1 MLTAQIIES
10 FSQRISWSTMRVI
23 LKICDLPVGRGWEQT
38 IKKLTDE
45 ESLQDDIS
53 AKIEQLKKCYDNHLL
68 VNDKALK
75 IYQIERKKIDK
86 LIAAFKDCKPA
97 DTPFHQTYPFP
108 LFDDNLKVVDFSQKL
123 VKIKDTEDS
132 LAVIFC
138 TKRLFTERSQIDTE
152 KLNEETRKDLVDYDK
167 IIGIKEHYRQ
177 FFDVVVLS
185 KKRNTIEVRVDITGS
200 LSSEDKSKAFFQTIQ
215 SFNTLSE
222 NISRIKTP
230 LQESINFFP
239 LIDNLYESDE
249 GKVVELA
256 FITDEGSTKSEKMR
270 KGSVD
275 LRTETYHHAGKQA
288 VDHIISYRLAISWNI
303 QIYQEI
309 NSQPELLL
317 PGRAQILSNQTQY
330 LDEVSILN
338 CSSLDDYEFV
348 VEKIFTYLE

>member
-1 MLTAQIIES
+1 MLTAQIIEA

-45 ESLQDDIS
+45 ESVNNDIS
-53 AKIEQLKKCYDNHLL
+53 AKIERLKNCYENHLL
-68 VNDKALK
+68 VNDKAFK
-75 IYQIERKKIDK
+75 IYQLERKNIDK
-86 LIAAFKDCKPA
+86 LIAAFRKYKAA
-97 DTPFHQTYPFP
+97 DTAFHQTYPYP
-108 LFDDNLKVVDFSQKL
+108 LSDDNLKELDFTQKL
-123 VKIKDTEDS
+123 VEIRNTEDG

-138 TKRLFTERSQIDTE
+138 TKRLFTERSQINTE
-152 KLNEETRKDLVDYDK
+152 QLNDWTRKDLADYDK

-177 FFDVVVLS
+177 FFDVVLLS
-185 KKRNTIEVRVDITGS
+185 KKRNTIEIRVDITGS
-200 LSSEDKSKAFFQTIQ
+200 LSLEDKSKAFFQTIQ
-215 SFNTLSE
+215 QFNTLSE
-222 NISRIKTP
+222 NIALVKTP
-230 LQESINFFP
+230 LQQSINFFS

-270 KGSVD
+270 KGSID
-275 LRTETYHHAGKQA
+275 LRNETYHHAGKKA
-288 VDHIISYRLAISWNI
+288 VHHITSYRLAISWNI
-303 QIYQEI
+303 QISQGI

-330 LDEVSILN
+330 LDEVCILN

>member
-1 MLTAQIIES
+1 MLTAQILEA

-23 LKICDLPVGRGWEQT
+23 LKICDLPVRRGWEQT
-38 IKKLTDE
+38 IQKLTDE
-45 ESLQDDIS
+45 ESVRDDIS
-53 AKIEQLKKCYDNHLL
+53 DKIEQLKKCYDNHLL

-75 IYQIERKKIDK
+75 IYQLERKNIDK
-86 LIAAFKDCKPA
+86 LIAALKKYKPENTA
-97 DTPFHQTYPFP
+97 FHQTYPFP
-108 LFDDNLKVVDFSQKL
+108 LSDDNLKEVDFSQKL
-123 VKIKDTEDS
+123 VEIRDTKDS
-132 LAVIFC
+132 LVAIFC
-138 TKRLFTERSQIDTE
+138 TKRLFIERSQIDTE
-152 KLNEETRKDLVDYDK
+152 ELNEDTRKDLAGYDK
-167 IIGIKEHYRQ
+167 IIGVKEHYRQ

-185 KKRNTIEVRVDITGS
+185 KQRNNIEVRVDITGS

-215 SFNTLSE
+215 QFNNLSE
-222 NISRIKTP
+222 NIAIIKTP

-270 KGSVD
+270 KGSLD
-275 LRTETYHHAGKQA
+275 LRTETYHYAGKQA
-288 VDHIISYRLAISWNI
+288 VDHITSYRLAISWNI
-303 QIYQEI
+303 KICQRI

-330 LDEVSILN
+330 LDEVCILN

-348 VEKIFTYLE
+348 VEKIFDYLE

>member
-1 MLTAQIIES
+1 MLTAQILEA

-23 LKICDLPVGRGWEQT
+23 LKNCDLPLGRGWEQT
-38 IKKLTDE
+38 IQKLTDE
-45 ESLQDDIS
+45 ESIRNNINN
-53 AKIEQLKKCYDNHLL
+53 KIEQLKKCYDHHLL

-75 IYQIERKKIDK
+75 IYPLERKKIDK
-86 LIAAFKDCKPA
+86 LIAAFKKYKPI
-97 DTPFHQTYPFP
+97 DTAFHQTYPFP
-108 LFDDNLKVVDFSQKL
+108 LSDDNLKEVGFSQKL
-123 VKIKDTEDS
+123 VEIRDTKDS

-138 TKRLFTERSQIDTE
+138 TKRLFTERSQINIE
-152 KLNEETRKDLVDYDK
+152 QLNEDTRKELVDYDK

-185 KKRNTIEVRVDITGS
+185 KKRNTIEVRIDITGNLS
-200 LSSEDKSKAFFQTIQ
+200 LEDKSKAFFQTIQ
-215 SFNTLSE
+215 QFNTLSE
-222 NISRIKTP
+222 DIARIKTP

-270 KGSVD
+270 RGSID
-275 LRTETYHHAGKQA
+275 LRNETYHHAGKQA
-288 VDHIISYRLAISWNI
+288 VDHITSYRLAISWDI
-303 QIYQEI
+303 QMSRGI

-330 LDEVSILN
+330 LDEVCILN

-348 VEKIFTYLE
+348 VDKIFTYLE

>member
-1 MLTAQIIES
+1 MLTAQILEA

-38 IKKLTDE
+38 ITKLTDE
-45 ESLQDDIS
+45 ESVRNDIS
-53 AKIEQLKKCYDNHLL
+53 DKIEQLNNCYENHLL

-75 IYQIERKKIDK
+75 IYPLERKKIDK
-86 LIAAFKDCKPA
+86 LIAVFKKYKPT
-97 DTPFHQTYPFP
+97 DTVFHQTYPFP
-108 LFDDNLKVVDFSQKL
+108 LSDDNLKEIDFSQKL
-123 VKIKDTEDS
+123 VEIRDTEDNLS
-132 LAVIFC
+132 VIFC
-138 TKRLFTERSQIDTE
+138 TKRLFIERSQINTE
-152 KLNEETRKDLVDYDK
+152 ELNEDTRKDLVDYDK

-185 KKRNTIEVRVDITGS
+185 KKRNTIEVRVDITGALS
-200 LSSEDKSKAFFQTIQ
+200 LEDKSKAFFQTINQ
-215 SFNTLSE
+215 FNTLSE
-222 NISRIKTP
+222 QKARIKTP
-230 LQESINFFP
+230 LQEGINFFP

-288 VDHIISYRLAISWNI
+288 VHHITSYRLAILWNI
-303 QIYQEI
+303 KISGGLYTKPEI
-309 NSQPELLL
+309 LL
-317 PGRAQILSNQTQY
+317 PGNAQILSNQTQS
-330 LDEVSILN
+330 LDEVCILN

>member
-1 MLTAQIIES
+1 MLTAQILEA
-10 FSQRISWSTMRVI
+10 FCQRISWSTMRVI

-45 ESLQDDIS
+45 QSVQNDINQ
-53 AKIEQLKKCYDNHLL
+53 KIEQLKKCYENHLL

-75 IYQIERKKIDK
+75 IYQIERKRIDK
-86 LIAAFKDCKPA
+86 LIAAFKKHKPA
-97 DTPFHQTYPFP
+97 DTAFHQTYPFP
-108 LFDDNLKVVDFSQKL
+108 LSDDNLKEIDFSQKL
-123 VKIKDTEDS
+123 VEIRDTKDS

-152 KLNEETRKDLVDYDK
+152 KLNEDTRKDLADYDK
-167 IIGIKEHYRQ
+167 IIGVKEHYRQ

-200 LSSEDKSKAFFQTIQ
+200 LSLEDKSKAFFQTIQ
-215 SFNTLSE
+215 QFNTLSE
-222 NISRIKTP
+222 NIARIKTP
-230 LQESINFFP
+230 LQQSINFFT

-275 LRTETYHHAGKQA
+275 LRNETYHHAGKQA
-288 VDHIISYRLAISWNI
+288 VDHITSYRLAISWNFKI
-303 QIYQEI
+303 LSGI

-330 LDEVSILN
+330 LDEVCILN
-338 CSSLDDYEFV
+338 CSSLNDYEFV